1 MVIKKYSNRRL
12 YDTDRSRYVTLDE
25 VAETIRAGADLTFV
39 DVPSGADITQ
49 PMLAQIILESRGAA
63 RLLPVHLLRQ
73 LIRMEDEAVAEFFGR
88 WVGWAMETYLRARQG
103 AQALVPLNPLAHRLP
118 AGAADL
124 LSKLLSAA
132 SSAGAANAGG
142 WGAPEPPPPTTAPPR
157 EPAPSLDALAELRK
171 ELDEIRAELAAQ
183 RPPVADADG

>member
-25 VAETIRAGADLTFV
+25 VAASIRAGEDLTFV
-39 DVPSGADITQ
+39 DVPTGADITQ

-63 RLLPVHLLRQ
+63 RLLPVNLLRQ

-103 AQALVPLNPLAHRLP
+103 AQALVPANPLAQLP
-118 AGAADL
+118 AGASELLARL
-124 LSKLLSAA
+124 LSV
-132 SSAGAANAGG
+132 SAGAAG
-142 WGAPEPPPPTTAPPR
+142 WGAAPTPPPPPLDLAPEPPR
-157 EPAPSLDALAELRK
+157 EPSPPADALAELRR
-171 ELDEIRAELAAQ
+171 ELQEIRAELAAQ
-183 RPPVADADG
+183 RPPAEGDES